1 MPLHSLAVPALPAG
15 LLPTADSQ
23 LRHTLLKKHWHWF
36 LEQRD
41 TFQECKLVFCLFG
54 FFFPSFSE
62 LAGKAESREISQPCT
77 CLEKEGG
84 IGGDFRGTASSPV
97 GVLRFAQQVADLTLL
112 HGSNPD
118 VPCLDHLAWERG
130 GHQEGTQNRKTA
142 QEGDLKKLF
151 LSPMGTREP
160 PVPLPLPRLKMKGSL
175 RSRLESNFLPLA
187 SLPL

>member
-1 MPLHSLAVPALPAG
+1 MFPSCFPTRVPLHSQAVPALPTG
-15 LLPTADSQ
+15 LLPTADSR

-41 TFQECKLVFCLFG
+41 TFQECKLFFVWL
-54 FFFPSFSE
+54 FFFSSFSE

-77 CLEKEGG
+77 CLEKKGG
-84 IGGDFRGTASSPV
+84 IGGDFRSTASSPV

-130 GHQEGTQNRKTA
+130 GIRKEPKKKKKKTHKSGTPEGCSLIPW
-142 QEGDLKKLF
+142 GHG
-151 LSPMGTREP
+151 SPSSPYPCPG
-160 PVPLPLPRLKMKGSL
+160 
-175 RSRLESNFLPLA
+175 
-187 SLPL
+187 